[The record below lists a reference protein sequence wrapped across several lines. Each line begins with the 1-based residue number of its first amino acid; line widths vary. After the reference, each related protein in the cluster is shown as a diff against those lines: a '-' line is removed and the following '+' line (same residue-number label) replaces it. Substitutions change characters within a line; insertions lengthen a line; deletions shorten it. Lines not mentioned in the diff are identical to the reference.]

1 MKNIIIPVDFSQQS
15 EFALQT
21 GAILAKKHDAKLH
34 VLHMLEVSDA
44 LISISNNDSKNEMY
58 FMLSLA
64 KKRFESFLDKDY
76 LEGVDV
82 NPVIKKHK
90 VFKEVDAVAKELNAD
105 LIIMG
110 SQGITLQDGIF
121 AGSNA
126 EKMVRNSNTPVLV
139 VKTEPKNFSLD
150 HVVLGTDM
158 SLESVEAYKRAE
170 NALSKLG
177 SNVDLVYVNRPNKG
191 FINSKTFNKKA
202 KTFANAGVA
211 NKVEFIAGYTIED
224 GLIQY
229 ADETNADAI
238 AVITNA
244 RKGLN
249 HLIKGSVAED
259 VANHSRRPVLTFKI

>member
-15 EFALQT
+15 EYALQT
-21 GAILAKKHDAKLH
+21 GAILAKKHNATLH

-64 KKRFESFLDKDY
+64 KKRFESFLEKDY
-76 LEGVDV
+76 LDGVEV
-82 NPVIKKHK
+82 IPVIKKHK

-105 LIIMG
+105 LIVMG

-139 VKTEPKNFSLD
+139 VKAEPKNFSLN
-150 HVVLGTDM
+150 HVVFATDM
-158 SLESVEAYKRAE
+158 SIESIDAYKRAE
-170 NALSKLG
+170 NKLSKLG
-177 SNVDLVYVNRPNKG
+177 SNVNLVYVNRPNNG

-202 KTFANAGVA
+202 KEFADAGGS

-224 GLIQY
+224 GIIQY
-229 ADETNADAI
+229 ADEINADAI
-238 AVITNA
+238 VVMTNA

-249 HLIKGSVAED
+249 HLIKGSISENL
-259 VANHSRRPVLTFKI
+259 ANHSRRPVMTFKI